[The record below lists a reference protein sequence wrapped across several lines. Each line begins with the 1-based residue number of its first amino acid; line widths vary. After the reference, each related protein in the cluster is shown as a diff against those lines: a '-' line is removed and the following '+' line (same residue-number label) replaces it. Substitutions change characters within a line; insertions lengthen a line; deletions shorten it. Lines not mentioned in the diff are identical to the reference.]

1 MSDTSQP
8 EYIYSEKPALELFDK
23 LDYTYKPGSEL
34 VPNTIVQGDLLEN
47 AIKKI
52 NPWISDKNARAS
64 VKKLVTTLG
73 SSLME
78 TNEMIYGLLTGKPT
92 RKEFDKLNC
101 QVKQVIDGREQFRK
115 VEFIDWHNGGK
126 RSDKNSYI
134 VSNQVRFRGKERE
147 SIPDIVV
154 YINGIPLAVIECK
167 APKVRAQEKAV
178 SDLLYYQQNSE
189 RLFYY
194 NQICVGIARNSAA
207 VYGAIGVQEV
217 QYSHYR
223 DKDLTELTALLGD
236 IPTKQDIL
244 IWNLFRK
251 ERLLDILKNFVV
263 FEKIEGRTVKKL
275 PRYQQLRATN
285 KTIDKLKN
293 MDEGGV
299 IWHTQGSGKSL
310 TMTYIAKKLQAEENG
325 FKNPIILVLTDRID
339 LDTQISDL
347 FVNVGNQNV
356 HKARAVSHLK
366 KLLANSYGGIITT
379 TIQKFMEQDT
389 ASDDTDDSHKDD
401 EEFLPEDQIE
411 ELTSDIQIKKA
422 KDGSLVRVIKIY
434 GENGKVTETIEE
446 PVDVEE
452 LSDRD
457 NIYVLADEA
466 HRSQY
471 GLLAAYMR
479 LSLPNAKFIAFTGTP
494 ITKEEKSTLGEF
506 YGGQYIDTY
515 TIKESVADGNTLEI
529 LYDQAIPEIIID
541 KPGLDADFDEQY
553 ANEDKDR
560 KAMLRRTAC
569 NKYKS
574 AYERLWIVAN
584 HIVEHY
590 QAGALKEGHKAIL
603 VCANRIT
610 AVMYRKI
617 FEQMKAEGLHKLN
630 TKVVISLGGKGDKLE
645 KQCADY
651 LDYVTPGE
659 KVKQASKEFTLSFPP
674 AGESLLNS
682 KTGKAQYNDDHI
694 LIVSDMLLTGY
705 DCPIAS
711 VMYLDKNLKEHTLL
725 QAIARVNRT
734 RAGKNAGFVMDYC
747 GVADNLV
754 AALKMF
760 SGELVK
766 DDVMKD
772 YKKFA
777 YTKLQTRHTKLIDF
791 FRAIKVDRKQDRE
804 KYKDRVFEMLEPMDL
819 RDSFK
824 KLLKEFNQAMDIVLP
839 DSFAIP
845 YAFDFKL
852 FNEIRAM
859 FADVYQDT
867 ENSRIDA
874 GESRKLQI
882 MIDENLRASGITGL
896 LAQPIA
902 ITDREVFA
910 DELAK
915 QGQGAQKLIKKNATK
930 HRIKTG
936 LQINKSFYGP
946 LSEVL
951 EKAIDDEK
959 NDRISQLE
967 LFDIIDQVNRDID
980 EYESELQSKGLKS
993 PAEYAIYSEM
1003 KRLYV
1008 SEDEAMYKVKDIA
1021 NDLDEHFQIV
1031 NWENKARE
1039 HHQMVKKIRKH
1050 VKDRFDGITESKEY
1064 AQGLLNTI
1072 IENKKNEQ
1080 IG

>member
-1 MSDTSQP
+1 MSDNSQP

-23 LDYTYKPGSEL
+23 LGYIYKPGSEL
-34 VPNTIVQGDLLEN
+34 VAGTIVQEDLLEA

-52 NPWISDKNARAS
+52 NPWISDENTRAS

-73 SSLME
+73 SSVME

-92 RKEFDKLNC
+92 RKEYDKLNC
-101 QVKQVIDGREQFRK
+101 QVKQVIGGREQFRQ
-115 VEFIDWHNGGK
+115 VQFIDWKNGGN
-126 RSDKNSYI
+126 NSYI
-134 VSNQVRFRGKERE
+134 VSNQVRFRGRERE
-147 SIPDIVV
+147 SIPDIVLYV
-154 YINGIPLAVIECK
+154 NGIPLAVIECK
-167 APKVRAQEKAV
+167 APKTRAKEKAV
-178 SDLLYYQQNSE
+178 SDLLYYQKNSE

-194 NQICVGIARNSAA
+194 NQICVGIARNSTA
-207 VYGAIGVQEV
+207 VYGAVGAQEV
-217 QYSHYR
+217 HYSHYR
-223 DKDLTELTALLGD
+223 DEDLKELTALLGD
-236 IPTKQDIL
+236 APTKQDIL
-244 IWNLFRK
+244 IWNLFCK
-251 ERLLDILKNFVV
+251 ERLLDILKNFVI
-263 FEKIEGRTVKKL
+263 FEKSEGRIIKKL
-275 PRYQQLRATN
+275 PRYPQLRATN
-285 KTIDKLKN
+285 KTIAKLKKN
-293 MDEGGV
+293 NEGGV
-299 IWHTQGSGKSL
+299 IWHTQGSGKSI

-325 FKNPIILVLTDRID
+325 FGNPTILVLTDRID
-339 LDTQISDL
+339 LDKQIGDL
-347 FVNVGNQNV
+347 FVNVGYQNV

-366 KLLANSYGGIITT
+366 KLLANQYGGIITT
-379 TIQKFMEQDT
+379 TIQKFMERNT
-389 ASDDTDDSHKDD
+389 ADDSHRDD
-401 EEFLPEDQIE
+401 EKFISEDEIE
-411 ELTSDIQIKKA
+411 ELTTDIKIKKA
-422 KDGSLVRVIKIY
+422 KDGSLVRVTQIHD
-434 GENGKVTETIEE
+434 ENGKVIEVKEE

-452 LSDRD
+452 LSSKQ

-479 LSLPNAKFIAFTGTP
+479 LALPNAKFIAFTGTP

-506 YGGQYIDTY
+506 YGGEYIDTY

-529 LYDQAIPEIIID
+529 LYDTAIPEVIID
-541 KPGLDADFDEQY
+541 KPGLDADFNEQY

-574 AYERLWIVAN
+574 AYERLWIVAD
-584 HIVEHY
+584 HIVKHY
-590 QAGALKEGHKAIL
+590 QAGAMKEGHKAML

-630 TKVVISLGGKGDKLE
+630 TRVIISLGGKGDKLG
-645 KQCADY
+645 KQCPGY
-651 LDYVTPGE
+651 LDYVTSDD
-659 KVKQASKEFTLSFPP
+659 KSKQASIDFTLPFPP
-674 AGESLLNS
+674 EGESLINS

-734 RAGKNAGFVMDYC
+734 REGKNAGFVMDYC
-747 GVADNLV
+747 GIADNLV
-754 AALKMF
+754 EALNMF
-760 SGELVK
+760 DGELKK

-772 YKKFA
+772 YKEFA

-791 FRAIKVDRKQDRE
+791 FRVIKVDRKQDRE

-819 RDSFK
+819 RDKFK

-839 DSFAIP
+839 DEFAIH
-845 YAFDFKL
+845 YAYDFKL

-867 ENSRIDA
+867 ENTRIDA
-874 GESRKLQI
+874 GESQKLQI
-882 MIDENLRASGITGL
+882 IVDENLRASGITGL
-896 LAQPIA
+896 LARPVA
-902 ITDREVFA
+902 ITNRKEFA

-915 QGQGAQKLIKKNATK
+915 QGQGTQKLIKKNATK

-959 NDRISQLE
+959 NDRISQLD
-967 LFDIIDQVNRDID
+967 LFDIIDGINRDID
-980 EYESELQSKGLKS
+980 EYEAELQSKGLKN

-1003 KRLYV
+1003 KVLYNC
-1008 SEDEAMYKVKDIA
+1008 EDTAMNKVKYII

-1050 VKDRFDGITESKEY
+1050 VKDRFDGMAESKEY

-1072 IENKKNEQ
+1072 IENKINEQ
-1080 IG
+1080 TG